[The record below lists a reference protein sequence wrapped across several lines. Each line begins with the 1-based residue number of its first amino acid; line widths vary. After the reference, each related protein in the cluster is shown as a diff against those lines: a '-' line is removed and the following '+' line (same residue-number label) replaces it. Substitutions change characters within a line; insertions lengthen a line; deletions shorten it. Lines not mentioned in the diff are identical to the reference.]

1 MSVARPAEAAIRLW
15 IHLIGPMQ
23 AVDGTGTSLLP
34 RSRKARAVLA
44 ILALSAPRPVSRV
57 RITALLWSQR
67 EREQARGSLRQCV
80 HEIQGLFQAL
90 GPGVIEADREQLR
103 LVDDSFWLDVRDAN
117 SETPGVLLEDLIGLD
132 PAFDEWVRDGQSR
145 NAPRPASAHEE
156 RGARIGVRQLR
167 TLGGHDETVLAEGLA
182 EEIAAAL
189 SRFRWMPCLTLGG
202 ATQGAGEA
210 DVEYVL
216 GGAVRRIGDQIR
228 VTLRL
233 QDMRAAA
240 EVIWARNFDGTPAEL
255 LSFLD
260 RIVEQT
266 AAQVDPEL
274 MLREGARA
282 AEQVARDG
290 IAPASVLVL
299 GSIPAIYRLD
309 REGFEAAGHM
319 LEEAVRLAPENA
331 MAHAWFAHWQVM
343 AVGQGW
349 EPDPTTAIAR
359 AGALAERAIM
369 LDPSDGRALTI
380 AGHVRGFLGK
390 QAEEALLLHDRAL
403 ALNPALA
410 WAWMMSGLAHCYRGD
425 HREAIRRIE
434 TARRLSPFDPQA
446 FFFDMSLTMPHLM
459 LGNFER
465 AVELG
470 RLSVQLKPSF
480 SAGWKALLVGLGY
493 LGRLAEANDAL
504 ARLQAL
510 EPGFSVSEAVRRSP
524 LRRPEDLQRFAEGL
538 RLGGLDA

>member
-1 MSVARPAEAAIRLW
+1 MSLARPAEAAPRLW

-23 AVDGTGTSLLP
+23 AMDGTGTSLLP

-103 LVDDSFWLDVRDAN
+103 LVEDSFWLDVRDAG
-117 SETPGVLLEDLIGLD
+117 SDAAGVLLEDLIGLD
-132 PAFDEWVRDGQSR
+132 PAFDEWIREGQTR
-145 NAPRPASAHEE
+145 NTPRASSTSEE
-156 RGARIGVRQLR
+156 RGARVGVRQLR
-167 TLGGHDETVLAEGLA
+167 ALGGHDETLLAEGLG

-189 SRFRWMPCLTLGG
+189 SKFRWISCITLGG
-202 ATQGAGEA
+202 AGQGVTEA
-210 DVEYVL
+210 SIEYVL
-216 GGAVRRIGDQIR
+216 GGAVRRIGDQVR

-240 EVIWARNFDGTPAEL
+240 EVIWAKNFDGAPTDL
-255 LSFLD
+255 LAFLD

-290 IAPASVLVL
+290 IVPASVLVL
-299 GSIPAIYRLD
+299 ASIPAIYRLERD
-309 REGFEAAGHM
+309 GFEAAGHM
-319 LEEAVRLAPENA
+319 LEEAIRLAPDNA
-331 MAHAWFAHWQVM
+331 MAQAWFAHWQVM

-349 EPDPTTAIAR
+349 EPDQAAAILR
-359 AGALAERAIM
+359 AGVSAERAIM
-369 LDPSDGRALTI
+369 LDPSDARALTI
-380 AGHVRGFLGK
+380 AGHVRGFLDK

-425 HREAIRRIE
+425 HEEAIRRIE
-434 TARRLSPFDPQA
+434 TARGLSPFDPHA
-446 FFFDMSLTMPHLM
+446 FFIDNSLTIPHLM
-459 LGNFER
+459 FGNFER

-470 RLSVQLKPSF
+470 RLTVQLKPSF
-480 SAGWKALLVGLGY
+480 SASWKSLLVGLGY
-493 LGRLAEANDAL
+493 LGRAPEAREAL

-524 LRRPEDLQRFAEGL
+524 LTRPEDLQRFAEGL
-538 RLGGLDA
+538 RLGGLEE